1 MIRVMIIAVLLAV
14 SIWIFFDAKKRGL
27 RKPFPL
33 MWFLVSL
40 IPPYVAVLAYIIYR
54 VFVMSKVS
62 GSSQKSILCSKCG
75 EENSSVVAVCKACGN
90 NVRVNA

>member
-1 MIRVMIIAVLLAV
+1 MKVIVLIMLVNALV
-14 SIWIFFDAKKRGL
+14 SVLNNASKLIKYIVTQ
-27 RKPFPL
+27 L